1 MKKVS
6 IIITCH
12 NFEKYIFRAINSC
25 LNQNF
30 LGEKYEIIIVDDAS
44 EDRSREII
52 KSYSNFSFIKTIFL
66 KKNKGVAFSSNA
78 GVKRAK
84 GKYIVRVDG
93 DDYINKDFLKVM
105 TEILEWNKDIDFVY
119 CDLIVVKGEG
129 KKNKRTFQRN
139 TWEKLLDHGA
149 GVMFRKKCFDGGGFY
164 NEKLKNCEDHDLIL
178 RYSRKYKG
186 YHLPLPYYRYFKRS
200 SNSLSAKKVER
211 EKIKKENIKRLK
223 LCGKN

>member
-30 LGEKYEIIIVDDAS
+30 PEQDYEIIIVDDCS
-44 EDRSREII
+44 QDRSREII

-66 KKNKGVAFSSNA
+66 AKNKGVASASNE
-78 GVKRAK
+78 GIKRAK

-93 DDYINKDFLKVM
+93 DDYVNKDFLKVM
-105 TEILEWNKDIDFVY
+105 TEILEWNEDIGFVY
-119 CDLIVVKGEG
+119 CDLVVVKGVG
-129 KKNKRTFQRN
+129 KKNERTFQRN
-139 TWEKLLDHGA
+139 TRERLLDHGA
-149 GVMFRKKCFDGGGFY
+149 GVMFRKKCLNQVGLY

-178 RYSRKYKG
+178 RYSQKYPG
-186 YHLPLPYYRYFKRS
+186 YHLRLPYYRYFKR
-200 SNSLSAKKVER
+200 NGSLSAKKAER
-211 EKIKKENIKRLK
+211 KKIKKENIKRLK
-223 LCGKN
+223 I